1 MGNRWWK
8 GLPGKLVGKKE
19 KDGDRHSQDQPETSP
34 LKSHLEENIKLF
46 REVFDR
52 CSDVQYRFLETSIF
66 PRQVALIYIEGMVDK
81 NLISQHAVRNLL
93 EMDLIP
99 VSRAGDLLDLFKEK
113 ILPMAQVEE
122 TGDALK
128 ASEGVL
134 AGDALLLIDGC
145 PRGLI
150 LGVKGFEIRAIE
162 ESASEQVV
170 RGPRDGFVENI
181 RVNTTLLRRRLKS
194 SRLKLESFQI
204 GVYSKTDIIIAYID
218 GLVEPGVLEEV
229 KKRLSRMDIDAV
241 LESSYLEEFV
251 EDAPWSPFP
260 QINSTERP
268 DKVAGGL
275 LEGQVAI
282 LVDNTP
288 FALLV
293 PMTFPLFL
301 HASEDYYTRHL
312 FASFTRLVRF
322 GALNIALLLPSL
334 YIAIVTFHQ
343 EMLPTPLL
351 LSLAAGRE
359 RTPFPAF
366 LEALLMETTFEILR
380 EAGVRL
386 PRPVGQATSIVGALV
401 IGDAAVTAGL
411 VSPAMVIVVGLT
423 ALASFIIPTVPGS
436 FSIRLLRFP
445 IMFLA
450 ASLGLYGVMVALM
463 AILIHLCSLRSFGVP
478 YLSPLAPT
486 EIGALKDSFV
496 RVPWWLMLTRPG
508 FLSHR
513 QPKRQDP
520 GQRPR
525 TPSTRPRRGKR
536 SDP

>member
-1 MGNRWWK
+1 MSNQWWMD
-8 GLPGKLVGKKE
+8 LAGKLGRE
-19 KDGDRHSQDQPETSP
+19 KDGENSSLDLPESRP
-34 LKSHLEENIKLF
+34 LQSKLEENIKLF
-46 REVFDR
+46 RAIFDR
-52 CSDVQYRFLETSIF
+52 CSDVQYRFLETKIF
-66 PRQVALIYIEGMVDK
+66 SRQAALIYIEGMVDK
-81 NLISQHAVRNLL
+81 NLISQHAVRTLL
-93 EMDLIP
+93 ELDP
-99 VSRAGDLLDLFKEK
+99 SSVSRAGDLLDLFKEK
-113 ILPMAQVEE
+113 VLPITQVEE
-122 TGDALK
+122 TGDVLQ

-134 AGDALLLIDGC
+134 AGDALFLMDGC
-145 PRGLI
+145 SRGLI
-150 LGVKGFEIRAIE
+150 LRAKGFEIRTIE
-162 ESASEQVV
+162 ESASEQVI
-170 RGPRDGFVENI
+170 RGPRDGFVENVQ
-181 RVNTTLLRRRLKS
+181 VNASLLRRRLKS
-194 SRLKLESFQI
+194 SRLKMEAFQR
-204 GVYSKTDIIIAYID
+204 GVYSKTDIVVAYID
-218 GLVEPGVLEEV
+218 GVVDPGVLAEV
-229 KKRLSRMDIDAV
+229 KKRLTRIDIDAV
-241 LESSYLEEFV
+241 LESSYLEEFM

-260 QINSTERP
+260 QINCTDRP
-268 DKVAGGL
+268 DKVVGGL

-293 PMTFPLFL
+293 PMAFPLFL
-301 HASEDYYTRHL
+301 HTSEDYYTRHL

-343 EMLPTPLL
+343 EMLPTSLL

-463 AILIHLCSLRSFGVP
+463 AILIHLCALRSFGVP

-486 EIGALKDSFV
+486 EAGALKDSFI
-496 RVPWWLMLTRPG
+496 RAPWWLMLTRPR
-508 FLSHR
+508 FLSH
-513 QPKRQDP
+513 QENKRQDQ
-520 GQRPR
+520 GQKPR
-525 TPSTRPRRGKR
+525 TSPVGSRRRKRRG
-536 SDP
+536 P